1 MLVAGL
7 AGRTSSRVSH
17 WNGWTS
23 ISSPKSFPN
32 DNNTRLTISRSLHT
46 YQGVSSCLQHCLR
59 SARYLPDFQFL
70 FLSSPSQSLSHHL
83 PTLQNQ
89 RILFPLLF
97 LGPIPTHTACFYPRL
112 CVSCCGHCRKE
123 WSLAEKDT
131 EKCPPPP
138 FTCTPTFSFRDFGSR
153 KLITFISESQE
164 VVPPGP
170 VLSLSRAR
178 ISLPVT
184 GMMVSLS
191 TMPKRTPP
199 RLPSRP

>member
-1 MLVAGL
+1 MLAAGL

-17 WNGWTS
+17 WNAWTS
-23 ISSPKSFPN
+23 TSSPKFPLN
-32 DNNTRLTISRSLHT
+32 DNNTQLTISRSLHT
-46 YQGVSSCLQHCLR
+46 NQGVSSCLQHCLR
-59 SARYLPDFQFL
+59 SARYLPDFQSS
-70 FLSSPSQSLSHHL
+70 SSPPPQVSIYRL

-89 RILFPLLF
+89 IILFSLLF
-97 LGPIPTHTACFYPRL
+97 PGPIPTHTACSYPPL
-112 CVSCCGHCRKE
+112 CVSCVGIAGRSGVLQKKTQKN
-123 WSLAEKDT
+123 A
-131 EKCPPPP
+131 PP
-138 FTCTPTFSFRDFGSR
+138 FTCTPTFSFRAFSSR

-178 ISLPVT
+178 TSPLVT
-184 GMMVSLS
+184 GMTVSLS

>member
-1 MLVAGL
+1 MSPPVFNIVSDRRGTYPISNSSSSPPPLSLYPTIFPRCRTREFYFPSYSSVQYLRTQPASIHGYVSRVVGI
-7 AGRTSSRVSH
+7 AGRS
-17 WNGWTS
+17 
-23 ISSPKSFPN
+23 
-32 DNNTRLTISRSLHT
+32 
-46 YQGVSSCLQHCLR
+46 GVLQKKTQKN
-59 SARYLPDFQFL
+59 A
-70 FLSSPSQSLSHHL
+70 
-83 PTLQNQ
+83 
-89 RILFPLLF
+89 
-97 LGPIPTHTACFYPRL
+97 
-112 CVSCCGHCRKE
+112 
-123 WSLAEKDT
+123 
-131 EKCPPPP
+131 PP